1 MYSNDNY
8 NVFFLDLK
16 KKLFFCKKFI
26 HLYKFYFKRFKNID
40 YLYAKNIHHNDLH

>member
-16 KKLFFCKKFI
+16 KKLFFLQKI
-26 HLYKFYFKRFKNID
+26 HTFVQILFQKV
-40 YLYAKNIHHNDLH
+40 